1 MSQFLVVDNAI
12 AWAHFRL
19 RGGWR
24 NVLGMTGLFSAA
36 IAGGYMLTQAFAG
49 TSASS
54 FDSLWTNGLLGLQL
68 LLMLYMA
75 PARSSAAVR
84 SDVTGKIIESHRMMP
99 VSAPEAIVGY
109 IIGPNSVLFA
119 ITAAATIM
127 GCFIT
132 GSGGIPFTHFLI
144 GSGLIASLG
153 LFFAVCSLS
162 FAFQFRLTANALMLP
177 LLFIGAY
184 IAQFVPGLL
193 IFCGPFIRYTVF
205 SLRVGNDL
213 GWPYV
218 VSELAQLL
226 AGSLFFIA
234 ACRRYRG
241 IYPLGF
247 TPLMG
252 VALLAIWIAASCV
265 GIRGWSEFE
274 LPAMRMYGDAQ
285 LAQVIIALLIA
296 MLLALLPISGIAR
309 THSMWR
315 QHLRVDA
322 ESAGRRPISCE
333 FIVAVCAVLVMGLAL
348 PQAQFLIGRRGI
360 FIWRGFPDLH
370 RGALPRIAIIIVS
383 FLFGSLYLLRIAFRA
398 SDKARILMIWIALT
412 WIVPPLLALV
422 PVASSGGAVDY
433 GTGLSGI
440 ICAFSP
446 AGALIEVATRA
457 SGDTTW
463 GIAFQVLVAV
473 GAFVLFHRTGRPR
486 APAPA

>member
-1 MSQFLVVDNAI
+1 MSQFLVADNAI

-49 TSASS
+49 ATASS
-54 FDSLWTNGLLGLQL
+54 FDPLWTNGLLGLQL

-84 SDVTGKIIESHRMMP
+84 SDVTNKIIESHRMMP
-99 VSAPEAIVGY
+99 VSASEAIVGY

-119 ITAAATIM
+119 ITAAATVM

-132 GSGGIPFTHFLI
+132 GSSGIPFTHFLI
-144 GSGLIASLG
+144 GSALIASLG

-193 IFCGPFIRYTVF
+193 VFCGPFIRYTVF
-205 SLRVGNDL
+205 SLRVRNDL

-241 IYPLGF
+241 IYSLGF

-265 GIRGWSEFE
+265 GIVAWRDFE
-274 LPAMRMYGDAQ
+274 LAAMRMTEDASLVQ
-285 LAQVIIALLIA
+285 IIIALLIG
-296 MLLALLPISGIAR
+296 MLLALLPISAIAR
-309 THSMWR
+309 THAAWR
-315 QHLRVDA
+315 QHFRVDSG
-322 ESAGRRPISCE
+322 SAGRRPISCE
-333 FIVAVCAVLVMGLAL
+333 FIVALCAVLLMVLVL
-348 PQAQFLIGRRGI
+348 PQSQFGRRGI
-360 FIWRGFPDLH
+360 FVWHSSSDWH
-370 RGALPRIAIIIVS
+370 HDASPRIAIIIVS
-383 FLFGSLYLLRIAFRA
+383 FLFCSLYLLRIAYRA
-398 SDKARILMIWIALT
+398 SDRARILMIWICLI
-412 WIVPPLLALV
+412 WIIPPLIALL

-446 AGALIEVATRA
+446 AGALIEVASRA

-463 GIAFQVLVAV
+463 GIAFQLLVAV
-473 GAFVLFHRTGRPR
+473 GAFLLFHRTGRDR
-486 APAPA
+486 AAVPA